1 MADGLQVLVIDD
13 DEAIRE
19 VLRLRLESWGFV
31 VETASDGSRGLAQA
45 KSRSFD
51 LVISDVIMPGLNGL
65 ELLESLTASSPG
77 AALILMTA
85 HGTVDLAVEA
95 MKKGATDF
103 LTKPIEYPKLKSLLE
118 DLKDRR
124 ERRKRR
130 GELRSS
136 LEREGT
142 FGAFVGQSE
151 AMREVYEQIR
161 IAAATDAPV
170 LITGQSGTGKELTA
184 HSVHELG
191 RRAKQA
197 FVPVNTSA
205 IPSDLLES
213 EVFGHE
219 RGAFTGAIES
229 RAGCFELADGGTL
242 FLDEIGEMPI
252 ELQPKL
258 LRVLEDGRLRRVG
271 SSSELQVDVRIICA
285 TNRDP
290 REAIERRCLREDL
303 YYRINVFQIPL
314 PSLRER
320 GADLGLLME
329 HFLEEFNQKHDMQV
343 EAIGPE
349 AQDACQRYS
358 WPGNV
363 RELRN
368 VMERAVVV
376 ARTGWIEPQHLPP
389 YVRNQTLADPKIFLP
404 PGITAAE
411 AERALILQT
420 LKRVNNNK
428 AEAARQLGLDVK
440 TIRNKLKS
448 YAHRYPN

>member
-1 MADGLQVLVIDD
+1 MADGLRVLVIDD

-19 VLRLRLESWGFV
+19 VLRLRLESWNFA
-31 VETASDGSRGLAQA
+31 VETAADGSRGLAQA
-45 KSRSFD
+45 KARSFD
-51 LVISDVIMPGLNGL
+51 VVISDVVMPGMNGL
-65 ELLESLTASSPG
+65 ELLQSLTASCPRS
-77 AALILMTA
+77 ALILMTA

-103 LTKPIEYPKLKSLLE
+103 LTKPIEYSKLKSLLE
-118 DLKDRR
+118 DLRDRR
-124 ERRKRR
+124 ETRERG
-130 GELRSS
+130 GELRTS
-136 LEREGT
+136 LEKDGT
-142 FGAFVGQSE
+142 FGPFVGQSE
-151 AMREVYEQIR
+151 AMREVYQQIR

-170 LITGQSGTGKELTA
+170 LITGHSGTGKELTA
-184 HSVHELG
+184 HSVHELS

-197 FVPVNTSA
+197 FVPVNTAA

-219 RGAFTGAIES
+219 RGAFTGAIAS
-229 RAGCFELADGGTL
+229 RAGCFEMADGGTL

-271 SSSELQVDVRIICA
+271 GTSELQVDVRIICA

-290 REAIERRCLREDL
+290 LEAIERRRLREDL
-303 YYRINVFQIPL
+303 FYRINVFQIPL

-320 GADLGLLME
+320 DSDLILLIE
-329 HFLEEFNQKHDMQV
+329 HFLEQFNQKHGMKV
-343 EAIGPE
+343 EAMGPE
-349 AQDACQRYS
+349 AQDYCQSYS

-376 ARTGWIEPQHLPP
+376 ARAGWIEPHHLPP
-389 YVRNQTLADPKIFLP
+389 YVRNQKLADPKVVLP

-411 AERALILQT
+411 AEKALILQT
-420 LKRVNNNK
+420 LERVNNNK

-448 YAHRYPN
+448 YGFS